1 LEEKRYVLT
10 NELDVVTT
18 EKDELLRWKDINSEE
33 WEREKTRLLDKISEL
48 EENIEM
54 LKSVSSDSS
63 NKLQMINEKI
73 KGECTDL
80 NDKKKERLHKEKEEL
95 DEKIEAL
102 TSDYH
107 AEKIEREKLESTIS
121 QQQNDSGLN
130 LYHLRKKLQSY
141 VWDDMYAWNVLLD
154 IKTDFSLEDLH
165 EEKLNE
171 IRDLPFANSVS
182 KIESEIA
189 VENARI
195 VELKEE
201 REKEKH
207 SDMMYVET
215 ELDIDLDTKKRQKEE
230 R

>member
-1 LEEKRYVLT
+1 
-10 NELDVVTT
+10 
-18 EKDELLRWKDINSEE
+18 
-33 WEREKTRLLDKISEL
+33 
-48 EENIEM
+48 
-54 LKSVSSDSS
+54 
-63 NKLQMINEKI
+63 
-73 KGECTDL
+73 
-80 NDKKKERLHKEKEEL
+80 
-95 DEKIEAL
+95 
-102 TSDYH
+102 
-107 AEKIEREKLESTIS
+107 
-121 QQQNDSGLN
+121 
-130 LYHLRKKLQSY
+130 
-141 VWDDMYAWNVLLD
+141 
-154 IKTDFSLEDLH
+154 LEDLH